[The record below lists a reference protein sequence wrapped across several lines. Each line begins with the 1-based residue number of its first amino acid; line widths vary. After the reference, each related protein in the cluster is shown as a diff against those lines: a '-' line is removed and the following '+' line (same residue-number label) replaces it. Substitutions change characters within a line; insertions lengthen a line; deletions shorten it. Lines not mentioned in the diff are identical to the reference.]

1 LVQSVRP
8 ARHATAK
15 EDLVLIFAVPEFPT
29 RCDRCSGVFYFDGLD
44 RQHSCISIRVF
55 DRLLIAFHVEVFVK
69 QRDAEAFSL
78 PMLLQNLVNS
88 GGPSS
93 STAFSG

>member
-1 LVQSVRP
+1 MFSPSPYPSSQLVSIVVP
-8 ARHATAK
+8 ASS
-15 EDLVLIFAVPEFPT
+15 F
-29 RCDRCSGVFYFDGLD
+29 FDGLN

-78 PMLLQNLVNS
+78 PMLLQNF
-88 GGPSS
+88 
-93 STAFSG
+93 ADFSEAIVIHRIQRLDIFHLFIPPPL